1 MTSLGAAW
9 FLSGDKAVNSD
20 SLWAVPRLTQ
30 IQRSA
35 SPSGSA
41 KPEPAPPAAGLLPLL
56 STEWCFQGTGPSC
69 SPVFH
74 WVTGLIY
81 GSLLRAYLTSSV
93 HVSIPVYSVIMT
105 RVVLLELKVAMI
117 SSCTWN
123 FSRMLLN
130 VKGECGISRDTEAFL
145 LAQISSSPV
154 WCGRTVRVFVYGNS
168 AVFLFSVKV
177 AAWH

>member
-1 MTSLGAAW
+1 M
-9 FLSGDKAVNSD
+9 
-20 SLWAVPRLTQ
+20 
-30 IQRSA
+30 
-35 SPSGSA
+35 
-41 KPEPAPPAAGLLPLL
+41 
-56 STEWCFQGTGPSC
+56 
-69 SPVFH
+69 
-74 WVTGLIY
+74 TGLIY

-130 VKGECGISRDTEAFL
+130 VKGECGISQDTEAFL

-154 WCGRTVRVFVYGNS
+154 
-168 AVFLFSVKV
+168 
-177 AAWH
+177 